1 MRIGKLIPLFLFFTV
16 LAACAPRFT
25 PVVTPTIEAVNPNM
39 ATITLMD
46 NGSTFNFAITERFSI
61 YLDDSLYPL
70 AEFICTPTG
79 IIGMVTNGSALG
91 PGVYSVTYEGVTPGS
106 CTCVDRDFSVDIVIQ

>member
-1 MRIGKLIPLFLFFTV
+1 MRIGKLIPLFLLFTV

-39 ATITLMD
+39 VTITLMD
-46 NGSTFNFAITERFSI
+46 NGSTFNFARTKRFSI
-61 YLDDSLYPL
+61 YLDDTPYPL
-70 AEFICTPTG
+70 AEFICLPQG
-79 IIGMVTNGSALG
+79 IIGMVSNGSALG
-91 PGVYSVTYEGVTPGS
+91 PGVYPVTYEGVTPCS